1 MCCAVYCTTIFKF
14 YRKVQRDAHLEIQ
27 KSQDLHFL
35 PAFHHQLFPLSH
47 KKKTIQSSQTDR
59 LPSLRRLTGRWSTLV
74 MGFNWIIFI
83 QSDSLVLVT
92 VKKVSHRA
100 WTWVAG
106 IRKTKFPDFC
116 EIFELALKRAL
127 WKSIWKMWT
136 IFWPYLRD
144 HKTGSTRKKACL

>member
-59 LPSLRRLTGRWSTLV
+59 FPSLRRLTGRWSTLV

-100 WTWVAG
+100 
-106 IRKTKFPDFC
+106 
-116 EIFELALKRAL
+116 
-127 WKSIWKMWT
+127 
-136 IFWPYLRD
+136 
-144 HKTGSTRKKACL
+144 